1 MPDGAAG
8 TDVKIGAM
16 SRVSADAVF
25 RADRSRLVPFSA
37 PFEPHKLPHVD
48 WSAELS
54 AELIWAGMATAL
66 SDTVT
71 SGLHTLAEASLW
83 WRGW

>member
-1 MPDGAAG
+1 MPEGAAG

-16 SRVSADAVF
+16 SRASAAALF

-37 PFEPHKLPHVD
+37 PFEPHKLPHAD
-48 WSAELS
+48 WSAGLS
-54 AELIWAGMATAL
+54 ADLIGAGMGTAL